1 MPPTAATVRR
11 AGIRPASRK
20 TFARSSSLVLPK
32 PAAEHPFAPQYA
44 QIEEKTFLPRLTG
57 SENGIIPYQLHRLE
71 LRKIL
76 DNASAY
82 LPFLLEEDEDGI
94 SVREKIEAV
103 FSFRV
108 PYYVGPLK
116 GRWAERTEEA
126 KRTGEKAYPWN
137 FEKVVDLDASA
148 AAFLKDLIGKCTY
161 TGAPVLPKDSLLYS
175 EFMLLNEPEPAA
187 SQRKRAPGQRKAAV
201 DRRSVQKRKPPRDEK
216 THSGLSGH
224 ARLCRKNR

>member
-1 MPPTAATVRR
+1 M
-11 AGIRPASRK
+11 
-20 TFARSSSLVLPK
+20 
-32 PAAEHPFAPQYA
+32 
-44 QIEEKTFLPRLTG
+44 
-57 SENGIIPYQLHRLE
+57 
-71 LRKIL
+71 
-76 DNASAY
+76 
-82 LPFLLEEDEDGI
+82 
-94 SVREKIEAV
+94 REKIEAV

-175 EFMLLNEPEPAA
+175 EFMLLNELNPLRLNGNELPVSVKQQMIEDLFKKENRRVTKKRILDYLVMHGYAA
-187 SQRKRAPGQRKAAV
+187 KTDEISGIDDPVKTRLRSYHDFAPLIPCSARKRWKRSSKERWYTATTSVCCAA
-201 DRRSVQKRKPPRDEK
+201 
-216 THSGLSGH
+216 G
-224 ARLCRKNR
+224 

>member
-1 MPPTAATVRR
+1 MRVPQVC
-11 AGIRPASRK
+11 
-20 TFARSSSLVLPK
+20 
-32 PAAEHPFAPQYA
+32 AAETGGGASVRA
-44 QIEEKTFLPRLTG
+44 AVCADRREDVSSAADG

-137 FEKVVDLDASA
+137 FEKVVDS
-148 AAFLKDLIGKCTY
+148 TR
-161 TGAPVLPKDSLLYS
+161 V
-175 EFMLLNEPEPAA
+175 
-187 SQRKRAPGQRKAAV
+187 
-201 DRRSVQKRKPPRDEK
+201 RRPF
-216 THSGLSGH
+216 
-224 ARLCRKNR
+224 

>member
-20 TFARSSSLVLPK
+20 TFCAFLKSVLPK

-57 SENGIIPYQLHRLE
+57 SENGIIPHQLHRQE

-161 TGAPVLPKDSLLYS
+161 TGASVLPKDSLLYS
-175 EFMLLNEPEPAA
+175 EFMLLNELNPLRLNGNELP
-187 SQRKRAPGQRKAAV
+187 V
-201 DRRSVQKRKPPRDEK
+201 SVKQQLIEDLFKKRKPPRDKK